1 MYFAGVCLCIFLPFQ
16 ESLSLSVSKH
26 EQELQDIMETIPTEA
41 YNDSVNVQLK
51 NFKTSLN
58 SNFTSAICYE
68 IFKFTVTTYAN
79 KYLVRIDLI
88 RNIFY

>member
-1 MYFAGVCLCIFLPFQ
+1 MYFASVCLCIFLPFQ

-58 SNFTSAICYE
+58 LNFTTSAICYE

-79 KYLVRIDLI
+79 KSLVRIDLI
-88 RNIFY
+88 QTG